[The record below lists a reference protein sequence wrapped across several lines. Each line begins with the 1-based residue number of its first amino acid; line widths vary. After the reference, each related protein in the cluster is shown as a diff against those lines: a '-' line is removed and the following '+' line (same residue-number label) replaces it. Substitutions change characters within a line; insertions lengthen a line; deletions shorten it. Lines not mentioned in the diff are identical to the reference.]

1 MPKYTVV
8 GIREETPAEAAR
20 REWFE
25 KQALAAPDNL
35 EAAARQII
43 GLVTAL
49 LGVLFGVLA
58 LSSGNLPAYMD
69 FLPARI
75 LAVGVVVLL
84 LAALGSALFVVLPF
98 KREAASGKP
107 ESHSPHVPLRLHPPP
122 RSSPPR
128 TRIPHHPLRPR
139 RTHQAAKDHH
149 LKTYDL

>member
-8 GIREETPAEAAR
+8 GVREETPAEAAR

-84 LAALGSALFVVLPF
+84 LAALGSALFAVLPF

-107 ESHSPHVPLRLHPPP
+107 ESQERVFRDILNFKSYFLFWGAGLFGGGLLALGILLIVAIWL
-122 RSSPPR
+122 
-128 TRIPHHPLRPR
+128 
-139 RTHQAAKDHH
+139 AN
-149 LKTYDL
+149 